1 MSLTNRLMT
10 DLKVAM
16 KSHDKTALSV
26 IRMLKS
32 ALMNKKIELGH
43 ELNSEEELQ
52 VVVSQMKQQR
62 DSLAEFEKAQREDL
76 VADTKAQMQVLS
88 QYMPQQLSEA
98 EVQEIVQQTAAKIG
112 ATSKADF
119 GKLMQAVMP
128 QVKGKADGNKV
139 NQMVKDLLQ

>member
-1 MSLTNRLMT
+1 MSLTNRLMA
-10 DLKVAM
+10 DLKAAM

-52 VVVSQMKQQR
+52 VVVSQMKQQK
-62 DSLAEFEKAQREDL
+62 DSLAEFEKAHREDL
-76 VADTKAQMQVLS
+76 VADTKAQIQVLS
-88 QYMPQQLSEA
+88 RYMPQQLSEA

-139 NQMVKDLLQ
+139 NQMVKDLLH

>member
-1 MSLTNRLMT
+1 MT
-10 DLKVAM
+10 DLTAAM

-52 VVVSQMKQQR
+52 VVVSQMKQQK

-112 ATSKADF
+112 AASKADF

>member
-10 DLKVAM
+10 DLKSAM

-43 ELNSEEELQ
+43 ELNSDEELQ
-52 VVVSQMKQQR
+52 VVVSQMKQQK
-62 DSLAEFEKAQREDL
+62 DSLAEFQKADREDL

-88 QYMPQQLSEA
+88 QYMPQQLSET
-98 EVQEIVQQTAAKIG
+98 EVQQIVQTTAEKIG

-119 GKLMQAVMP
+119 GKLMKAVMP
-128 QVKGKADGNKV
+128 QVKGKADGSLV
-139 NQMVKDLLQ
+139 NHMVKDLLQ

>member
-10 DLKVAM
+10 DLKAAM

-52 VVVSQMKQQR
+52 VVVSQMKQQK

-76 VADTKAQMQVLS
+76 VSDTKAQMQVLS

>member
-52 VVVSQMKQQR
+52 VVVSQMKQQK
-62 DSLAEFEKAQREDL
+62 DSLVEFEKAQREDL

>member
-1 MSLTNRLMT
+1 MSLTDRLMT
-10 DLKVAM
+10 DLKSAM

-43 ELNSEEELQ
+43 DLNSEEELQ
-52 VVVSQMKQQR
+52 VVVTQMKQQK
-62 DSLAEFEKAQREDL
+62 DSLAEFQKAKREDL
-76 VADTKAQMQVLS
+76 VADTIAQMQVLS
-88 QYMPQQLSEA
+88 QYMPQQLSDS
-98 EVQEIVQQTAAKIG
+98 EVQQIVQQTAAKIG

-128 QVKGKADGNKV
+128 KVKGKADGKKV

>member
-1 MSLTNRLMT
+1 
-10 DLKVAM
+10 DLKAAM

-52 VVVSQMKQQR
+52 VVVSQMKQQK
-62 DSLAEFEKAQREDL
+62 DSLAEFEKAHREDL

-139 NQMVKDLLQ
+139 NQMVKDLLH

>member
-1 MSLTNRLMT
+1 MILRPPRSTLFPYTTLCR
-10 DLKVAM
+10 
-16 KSHDKTALSV
+16 S
-26 IRMLKS
+26 
-32 ALMNKKIELGH
+32 
-43 ELNSEEELQ
+43 
-52 VVVSQMKQQR
+52 

>member
-10 DLKVAM
+10 DLKAAM
-16 KSHDKTALSV
+16 KSHDKTVLSV

-52 VVVSQMKQQR
+52 VVVSQMKQQK
-62 DSLAEFEKAQREDL
+62 DSLAEFEKAHREDL

-139 NQMVKDLLQ
+139 NQMVKDLLH

>member
-10 DLKVAM
+10 DLKAAM
-16 KSHDKTALSV
+16 ISHDKTALSV

-52 VVVSQMKQQR
+52 VVVSQMKQQK
-62 DSLAEFEKAQREDL
+62 DSLAEFEKAHREDL

-139 NQMVKDLLQ
+139 NQMVKDLLH